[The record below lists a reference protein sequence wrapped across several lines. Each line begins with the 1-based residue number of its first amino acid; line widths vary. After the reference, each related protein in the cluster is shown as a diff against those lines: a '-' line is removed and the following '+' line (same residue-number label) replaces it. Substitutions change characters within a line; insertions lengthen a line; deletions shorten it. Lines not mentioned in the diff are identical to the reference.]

1 MWPATQKP
9 SKGELCNI
17 QFCKSGVAAY
27 ILSLF
32 YLAHEPEKILLLKF
46 LNGFAGWSTMDL
58 SGLSKRF
65 IRRPG

>member
-1 MWPATQKP
+1 VACHAKTIKRRTLQYPVY
-9 SKGELCNI
+9 
-17 QFCKSGVAAY
+17 CKSGVAAY